1 MAIYLKND
9 EYVCTMYDDNYSH
22 CYCTAYYDRS
32 RSGNTM
38 NYTLTVGFRM
48 GDNTAYCKY
57 RWLVQVRIWNGS
69 AWDTLDNKEIKG
81 FTGGTIGKT
90 YYWGTW
96 TWSKNTNTDS
106 SEVQIIWKNYN
117 YYYADMGPNWGWAVA
132 GYMAALTPEGPSA
145 PSSAS
150 IPSAIAPDKTAS
162 LSWGSASGGTNGV
175 SGYAWSWSRNGGSS
189 WSGDSATT
197 SRSASL
203 NLNSNGFV
211 QNSVLRLRVRAYSTV
226 NGVNY
231 YSGYTYSGNTTTVFV
246 APSVPRSL
254 SLGYNEEEPIPTAT
268 FNASWVS
275 PSSGGT
281 NGVSGYTIVWRK
293 NGSNYTSDVDIGNV
307 TRRSYTLT
315 ENYAVGDT
323 ISFAVRAYTIGQGN
337 KYYSSYSY
345 SGTIT
350 IVSDKFIF
358 VSINN
363 GAFIKY
369 KMYVSQN
376 GGTFKEVKKNKFNII

>member
-9 EYVCTMYDDNYSH
+9 EWVGTMYGDGYSH

-48 GDNTAYCKY
+48 GDNSAYCTY

-69 AWDTLDNKEIKG
+69 SWSTLDNKEIKG
-81 FTGGTIGKT
+81 SGGGTIGKT

-96 TWSKNTNTDS
+96 TWSRNTNTDA
-106 SEVQIIWKNYN
+106 SEVQVIWKNYN
-117 YYYADMGPNWGWAVA
+117 YNYTDMGTNWGWATA
-132 GYMAALTPEGPSA
+132 GYLGAITPSGPSA
-145 PSSAS
+145 PSSAV
-150 IPSAIAPDKTAS
+150 IPSAIAPDKIAN

-175 SGYAWSWSRNGGSS
+175 SGYAWSWSKNGGSN
-189 WSGDSATT
+189 WSGEMTT
-197 SRSASL
+197 TGRSASL
-203 NLNSNGFV
+203 NLDTNGFI
-211 QNSVLRLRVRAYSTV
+211 QNSQLKLRVRAYSTV

-231 YSGYTYSGNTTTVFV
+231 YSGYTQSGVTTTVFV
-246 APSVPRSL
+246 APDTPRSL
-254 SLGYNEEEPIPTAT
+254 ALVFNTEEPIPTAT
-268 FNASWVS
+268 YTGSWVI
-275 PSSGGT
+275 PSSTGT
-281 NGVSGYTIVWRK
+281 NGVSGYTILWRK
-293 NGSNYTSDVDIGNV
+293 NDSTYVSDVDIGN
-307 TRRSYTLT
+307 TTSYSYTLT

-323 ISFAVRAYTIGQGN
+323 ISFGVRAYTIGQGN
-337 KYYSSYSY
+337 KYYSPYIY

-363 GAFIKY
+363 GAFNKH
-369 KMYVSQN
+369 KMYISIN
-376 GGTFKEVKKNKFNII
+376 GGTFKEVKKNKFKII